1 VGGARANALDEPDQA
16 VVVYVLRQCP
26 RLHVDRIG
34 VENAIAA
41 WPNGDPMQAA
51 REVVTWATDPAFR

>member
-1 VGGARANALDEPDQA
+1 VWGARANELDAQIVA
-16 VVVYVLRQCP
+16 VADVLLQCP

-41 WPNGDPMQAA
+41 WPNGDPIQAA
-51 REVVTWATDPAFR
+51 HVRS